1 MALFHVSHPPWLRP
15 VGVGTSSIHFSNISW
30 TPRVLDPITN
40 PFLGPSS
47 WLHPASKGLLLAGH
61 KKVPHDFRLRTGDHS
76 DTADYAGN
84 LKRPAQR
91 SMDDWEEM
99 GEELQT
105 SVFLLF
111 FSWQVVLLTGILWAW
126 PDLAKGR
133 GQDYV
138 FVVVSSFL
146 KRVRFN
152 GRIPPFI

>member
-1 MALFHVSHPPWLRP
+1 MLNDCQGLATKLLLPKTALNGP
-15 VGVGTSSIHFSNISW
+15 VPCVPSPLAEACGVRISYIHFSNISW

-91 SMDDWEEM
+91 SMDD
-99 GEELQT
+99 
-105 SVFLLF
+105 
-111 FSWQVVLLTGILWAW
+111 
-126 PDLAKGR
+126 
-133 GQDYV
+133 
-138 FVVVSSFL
+138 
-146 KRVRFN
+146 
-152 GRIPPFI
+152 